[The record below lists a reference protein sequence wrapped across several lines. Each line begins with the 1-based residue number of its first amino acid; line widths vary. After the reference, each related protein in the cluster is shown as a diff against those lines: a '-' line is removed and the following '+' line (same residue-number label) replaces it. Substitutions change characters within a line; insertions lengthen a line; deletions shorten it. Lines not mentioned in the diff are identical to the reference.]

1 MKSDNTLELVE
12 ILFKTFRL
20 MKGHMSFSNDLT
32 HLSVLQI
39 HTLIFLKQKKK
50 ISMSDIADHF
60 RIELPSAT
68 SLLNR
73 LCDQKLV
80 KRYEDEQDRR
90 LVCVALTTKG
100 QTLLDEVMEE
110 RKTKLENML
119 SYLSEK
125 EKTELLTIL
134 QTLNTR
140 LQK

>member
-1 MKSDNTLELVE
+1 MESDNTLELVE
-12 ILFKTFRL
+12 MLFKIFRL

-39 HTLIFLKQKKK
+39 QTLIFLKQKKK
-50 ISMSDIADHF
+50 ISMSDIADYF

-73 LCDQKLV
+73 LCDQQLV
-80 KRYEDEQDRR
+80 KRYEDEEDRR

-100 QTLLDEVMEE
+100 QELLEQVMKE

-119 SYLSEK
+119 SYLSAK

-134 QTLNTR
+134 RTLNTR